1 MFPLDP
7 KTIERLTKI
16 ICDVGGP
23 YERTGRELEELL
35 RRAGWSDPPEYD
47 GMPRIPW
54 LLEALQEQNTGQS
67 AIENLLRRICSPIE
81 YDDGTQSAELVRDE
95 VNKVLAPERLI
106 ITTDRGHPLLG
117 TLGDDGNRILFSA
130 PEDLEL
136 RLRRLIADADAVTW
150 LVARATETQ
159 ICEQNGAYVFALVG
173 IGSFVEHLL
182 LCVLTERDAQI
193 AAQGLVAGNGRRITV
208 DRASLDLLIQTA
220 HSKGWIQ
227 LDAKDFMDKV
237 RDYRNFVHL
246 RLQRQRDL
254 APDQDT
260 VMLCWGPVRAILN
273 DLEAAFSTAQH
284 PPQAQ

>member
-16 ICDVGGP
+16 ICDLGGP
-23 YERTGRELEELL
+23 YERTGRELEQLL
-35 RRAGWSDPPEYD
+35 HRAGWSEPPEYD
-47 GMPRIPW
+47 GTPRIQW
-54 LLEALQEQNTGQS
+54 LLETLQDEDTDQS
-67 AIENLLRRICSPIE
+67 LIESLLRRICSPIE
-81 YDDGTQSAELVRDE
+81 YDDGAQSAELVREE
-95 VNKVLAPERLI
+95 VNKVLEPEGLVITSNRSHPILGELI
-106 ITTDRGHPLLG
+106 ADEDR
-117 TLGDDGNRILFSA
+117 IVFSA
-130 PEDLEL
+130 PADLEA
-136 RLRRLIADADAVTW
+136 RLRRLISDADAVTW
-150 LVARATETQ
+150 LVARAAETQ

-182 LCVLTERDAQI
+182 LCVLTEHDAQI
-193 AAQGLVAGNGRRITV
+193 AAQGLVAGNGNRVRAE
-208 DRASLDLLIQTA
+208 RASLDLLIQTA

-260 VMLCWGPVRAILN
+260 VMLCWGPVRAVLN
-273 DLEAAFSTAQH
+273 DLETTFCAGSNT
-284 PPQAQ
+284 

>member
-35 RRAGWSDPPEYD
+35 KRAGWNEPPEYD
-47 GMPRIPW
+47 GTPRVPW
-54 LLEALQEQNTGQS
+54 LLEALQEQNADQS
-67 AIENLLRRICSPIE
+67 PIENLLRRICSPIE
-81 YDDGTQSAELVRDE
+81 YDDGTQSAEIVREE
-95 VNKVLAPERLI
+95 VNKALAPERLI
-106 ITTDRGHPLLG
+106 ITAGRGHPLLG
-117 TLGDDGNRILFSA
+117 ALGDDGNEVSFSA
-130 PEDLEL
+130 PEDLEP
-136 RLRRLIADADAVTW
+136 RLRRLISDADAVTW

-182 LCVLTERDAQI
+182 LCVLSERDPQI
-193 AAQGLVAGNGRRITV
+193 AAQGLLAGNGRRVTL

-273 DLEAAFSTAQH
+273 DLEVALGAAPSPA
-284 PPQAQ
+284 